1 MAEPSIEKQ
10 MTLAD
15 LVPAPRIA
23 MASGANLDV
32 AVAGWLR
39 ARHARRRQAAALQEL
54 LFAPEHRLRDLGIS
68 REELVRTMEI
78 HRK

>member
-1 MAEPSIEKQ
+1 MTFADFAPSHRI
-10 MTLAD
+10 TI
-15 LVPAPRIA
+15 AP
-23 MASGANLDV
+23 GANLV
-32 AVAGWLR
+32 AAVAGWLS
-39 ARHARRRQAAALQEL
+39 ARYARRRQAAALQEL

>member
-1 MAEPSIEKQ
+1 MEKQ
-10 MTLAD
+10 MTFAD
-15 LVPAPRIA
+15 FAPSHRITVA
-23 MASGANLDV
+23 PGANLV
-32 AVAGWLR
+32 AAVAGWLG
-39 ARHARRRQAAALQEL
+39 ARHARRRRAAALQEL